1 MTNEAGARDLAA
13 RALIF
18 IAQEPDRIGRLLAQ
32 SGVGPSDIRVRA
44 QDPAFQGG
52 ILDHLLS
59 DEGLLTDFAEWAE
72 VDPLSIGLC
81 RRFLPGGEAT

>member
-1 MTNEAGARDLAA
+1 MTDDASARDLAA

-18 IAQEPDRIGRLLAQ
+18 IAQEPDRIGRFLAQ
-32 SGVGPSDIRVRA
+32 SGAGPSDIRARA

-59 DEGLLTDFAEWAE
+59 DEALLTEFAEWAE
-72 VDPLSIGLC
+72 IEPATVGAH
-81 RRFLPGGEAT
+81 RRFLPGGETT